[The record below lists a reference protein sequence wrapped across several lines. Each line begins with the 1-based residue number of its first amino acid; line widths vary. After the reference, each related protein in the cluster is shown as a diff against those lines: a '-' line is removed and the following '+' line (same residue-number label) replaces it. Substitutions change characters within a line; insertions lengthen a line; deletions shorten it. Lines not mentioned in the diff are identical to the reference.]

1 MLYDTREILMVL
13 IGRLPTD
20 SIHRT
25 GRDRVIDII
34 SFIGIE
40 CLDTRESVII
50 EFEYGTRYGSTR
62 TTADTCW
69 VHMRLS
75 EIFELFRG
83 QERHR
88 GKVKGKSE

>member
-1 MLYDTREILMVL
+1 MLYDTCDILMVL

-25 GRDRVIDII
+25 SRNRVINII

-40 CLDTRESVII
+40 CLHPRESVII
-50 EFEYGTRYGSTR
+50 ELEYSSRYGSTC
-62 TTADTCW
+62 TATDTRR
-69 VHMRLS
+69 VDMRFS
-75 EIFELFRG
+75 EIFELFWS

-88 GKVKGKSE
+88 KIIDNK